1 MAVLH
6 AVQRRFHLDERRPLL
21 FCFDDGAVAMVIDLA
36 QASRLA
42 AELLGAEVARMRQR
56 GVPVGEDDLRGLYVS
71 DQEADRILRAAPAS
85 KSHDHEASSALIDAV
100 GPRMCRLKEIAGLT
114 TEESAA
120 LALCLVAETNPEL
133 ERLVAYVQD
142 DVSKKRP
149 RVELLLRLF
158 WEDAIAGQ
166 SAFDGD
172 ANLRALHLIALHDE
186 VGQPASPLLG
196 RSVALDAR
204 VARFLLGGDAIDEAV
219 FPYIEQIATPE
230 ATVEAPLDPSF
241 FDPPVLV
248 LRGADLEKIRR
259 VAGSIARVKGIEQVL
274 DFNLGLAR
282 EGTHREATE
291 RAAREAAFSNAALLL
306 RGYDELEAPVRESL
320 AATLSSAL
328 APFVF
333 IVSEAEPTW
342 HGPSITVERPT
353 ADERL
358 AEWKTA
364 LEGLA
369 LEPSAVEALP
379 ALAAKFELNTG
390 AILDGAQTAK
400 GLATARS
407 PENAQISLED
417 LYSAARA
424 RSAPILSSLA
434 SKVTRHKQWE
444 DLILEPDPI
453 MQLRELC
460 AMVEHKHKV
469 YDEWGFGEK
478 LSSGKGVVAL
488 FGGQSGTGKTMAAGV
503 IAGALGL
510 DLYKIDLSGVVSKYI
525 GETEKNLG
533 AIFRDASLSNAILFF
548 DEADALFGKRSEV
561 RDAHDRYANI
571 ETAYLLQQIEDYGGP
586 VILSTNLKMN
596 LDEAFLRRM
605 HFVIDF
611 PMPEEPYRLKIW
623 RQTMPQEVPLADDVD
638 FAFLARQFR
647 ISGGNIRNIVLAS
660 AFLAAQ
666 DGDALAMRHL
676 IQATRREFQKLG
688 RMVTEADFGE
698 HMVHLE

>member
-1 MAVLH
+1 MN
-6 AVQRRFHLDERRPLL
+6 
-21 FCFDDGAVAMVIDLA
+21 IDVR
-36 QASRLA
+36 QASQMA
-42 AELLGAEVARMRQR
+42 AELLGVEVARMRKR

-71 DQEADRILRAAPAS
+71 DQEADRILQSEHAES
-85 KSHDHEASSALIDAV
+85 SHDGDAASALVEAA
-100 GPRMCRLKEIAGLT
+100 GERLCRLKDLAGLSE
-114 TEESAA
+114 EESAA
-120 LALCLVAETNPEL
+120 VALCLVSETNPEL
-133 ERLVAYVQD
+133 ERLIAYVQD

-158 WEDAIAGQ
+158 WEDPIAGQ
-166 SAFDGD
+166 RAFDAD
-172 ANLRALHLIALHDE
+172 SNLRALHLVTLHE
-186 VGQPASPLLG
+186 EIGQTATPLLG
-196 RSVALDAR
+196 RSVSLDAR
-204 VARFLLGGDAIDEAV
+204 VARFLLGGDSIDETV
-219 FPYIEQIATPE
+219 FSFMDLLPAPE
-230 ATVEAPLDPSF
+230 KTVEAPLDPNF

-248 LRGADLEKIRR
+248 LRGNDLQKIRR
-259 VAGSIARVKGIEQVL
+259 VAASIGQIKGLENVL
-274 DFNLGLAR
+274 EFNLAQVR
-282 EGTHREATE
+282 DMTHREATE

-306 RGYDELEAPVRESL
+306 RGFDELETSFREGLTS
-320 AATLSSAL
+320 TLTSAM

-333 IVSEAEPTW
+333 IVSEDEPTW
-342 HGPSITVERPT
+342 HGPSIPVERPT
-353 ADERL
+353 VDERL
-358 AEWKTA
+358 DEWTA
-364 LEGLA
+364 ALNGLA
-369 LEPSAVEALP
+369 LEAGVEEALP
-379 ALAAKFELNTG
+379 ALATKFELDTG

-444 DLILEPDPI
+444 DLILEPDPM

-460 AMVEHKHKV
+460 SMVEHKHQV

-478 LSSGKGVVAL
+478 LSSGKGVVSL

-571 ETAYLLQQIEDYGGP
+571 ETAYLLQQIEDYAGP

-611 PMPEEPYRLKIW
+611 PMPEEPYRLRIW
-623 RQTMPQEVPLADDVD
+623 KQTMPQEVPLADDVD

-660 AFLAAQ
+660 AFLAAH
-666 DGDALAMRHL
+666 DGGPLAMRHL

-698 HMVHLE
+698 HLVHLE

>member
-1 MAVLH
+1 MDIDVRH
-6 AVQRRFHLDERRPLL
+6 ASQ
-21 FCFDDGAVAMVIDLA
+21 
-36 QASRLA
+36 LA
-42 AELLGAEVARMRQR
+42 ADLLGEEVARMRNR

-71 DQEADRILRAAPAS
+71 DQEADRILGSSAVAAAP
-85 KSHDHEASSALIDAV
+85 SHDTTTAGALVKSI
-100 GPRMCRLKEIAGLT
+100 GERMCRLIDLAGLS

-120 LALCLVAETNPEL
+120 VALCLVTETNPEL
-133 ERLVAYVQD
+133 ERLIAYVQD

-158 WEDAIAGQ
+158 WEDSVAGQ
-166 SAFDGD
+166 RAFDAD
-172 ANLRALHLIALHDE
+172 SSLRALRLVELNDE
-186 VGQPASPLLG
+186 AGQAATPLLG
-196 RSVALDAR
+196 RTVSLDAR
-204 VARFLLGGDAIDEAV
+204 VARFLLGGDSIDETV
-219 FPYIEQIATPE
+219 FAFMELLPAPE
-230 ATVEAPLDPSF
+230 RALDAPLDPSF

-248 LRGADLEKIRR
+248 LRGYDLEKIRR
-259 VAGSIARVKGIEQVL
+259 TATSIGRLKGLQRVL
-274 DFNLGLAR
+274 DFNLAQVR
-282 EGTHREATE
+282 EMTVREATE

-306 RGYDELEAPVRESL
+306 RGFDELEPSLRESL
-320 AATLSSAL
+320 TGTLTSAL

-333 IVSEAEPTW
+333 IVSESEPTW
-342 HGPSITVERPT
+342 HGPSIPVERPT
-353 ADERL
+353 VDERFE
-358 AEWKTA
+358 EWTA
-364 LEGLA
+364 ALDGLT
-369 LEPSAVEALP
+369 LEPGVDEALP
-379 ALAAKFELNTG
+379 ALAAKFELDIG

-460 AMVEHKHKV
+460 SMVELKHKV

-478 LSSGKGVVAL
+478 LSSGKGVVSL

-571 ETAYLLQQIEDYGGP
+571 ETAYLLQQIEDYAGP

-611 PMPEEPYRLKIW
+611 PMPEEPYRLRIW
-623 RQTMPQEVPLADDVD
+623 KQTMPQEVPLADDVD

-647 ISGGNIRNIVLAS
+647 ISGGNIRNIVLGS
-660 AFLAAQ
+660 AFLAAHD
-666 DGDALAMRHL
+666 DGPLAMRHL

-698 HMVHLE
+698 HIVHLE

>member
-1 MAVLH
+1 MT
-6 AVQRRFHLDERRPLL
+6 
-21 FCFDDGAVAMVIDLA
+21 IDIA
-36 QASRLA
+36 AASRLA
-42 AELLGAEVARMRQR
+42 AGLLGAEVARMRQR

-71 DQEADRILRAAPAS
+71 DQEADRILRAQPVG
-85 KSHDHEASSALIDAV
+85 KSFDQEASSALVEAV
-100 GPRMCRLKEIAGLT
+100 GPRMYRLKEIAGLT
-114 TEESAA
+114 TEEAA
-120 LALCLVAETNPEL
+120 AIALCLLAETNPEL
-133 ERLVAYVQD
+133 ERLIAYVQD

-158 WEDAIAGQ
+158 WEDTIAGQ
-166 SAFDGD
+166 VAFDGD
-172 ANLRALHLIALHDE
+172 ANLRALHLVTLSE
-186 VGQPASPLLG
+186 EPGQTATPLLG
-196 RSVALDAR
+196 HAVSLDRR
-204 VARFLLGGDAIDEAV
+204 VARFLLGGNSIDEAV
-219 FPYIEQIATPE
+219 LPFIEQVTSPE
-230 ATVEAPLDPSF
+230 PAPEAPLDPSF

-248 LRGADLEKIRR
+248 LRGRDLEKIRR
-259 VAGSIARVKGIEQVL
+259 TAGSIARVKGLEQIL
-274 DFNLGLAR
+274 DLNLALVR
-282 EGTHREATE
+282 EMPHREATE
-291 RAAREAAFSNAALLL
+291 RAAREAAFSNASLLI
-306 RGYDELEAPVRESL
+306 RGYDDLEADIRESL
-320 AATLSSAL
+320 GPTLNSAL

-333 IVSEAEPTW
+333 IVSEQEPTW

-353 ADERL
+353 VDERL
-358 AEWKTA
+358 EEWRAA
-364 LEGLA
+364 LNGLE
-369 LEPSAVEALP
+369 LEPEAEAALP
-379 ALAAKFELNTG
+379 ALAAKFELDTG

-407 PENAQISLED
+407 PENARISLED

-525 GETEKNLG
+525 GETEKNLS

-611 PMPEEPYRLKIW
+611 PMPEEAYRLKIW
-623 RQTMPQEVPLADDVD
+623 RQTMPHEVPLAEDVD

-666 DGDALAMRHL
+666 EGGPLAMRHL

-698 HMVHLE
+698 HLVHLE

>member
-1 MAVLH
+1 MAIDIRTLS
-6 AVQRRFHLDERRPLL
+6 R
-21 FCFDDGAVAMVIDLA
+21 VAG
-36 QASRLA
+36 
-42 AELLGAEVARMRQR
+42 ELLAAEVARMRRR

-71 DQEADRILRAAPAS
+71 DQEADRILQGTDTES
-85 KSHDHEASSALIDAV
+85 SHDGAAASTLVEAA
-100 GPRMCRLKEIAGLT
+100 GERMCRLTKLAGLSR
-114 TEESAA
+114 EESAA
-120 LALCLVAETNPEL
+120 IALCLVAETNPEL
-133 ERLVAYVQD
+133 ERLIAYVQD

-158 WEDAIAGQ
+158 WPDAIAGQ
-166 SAFDGD
+166 AAFDAD
-172 ANLRALHLIALHDE
+172 APLRSLHMVILHDE
-186 VGQPASPLLG
+186 VGQAATPLLG
-196 RSVALDAR
+196 RSVSLDAR
-204 VARFLLGGDAIDEAV
+204 VERFLLGGDALDESVIGFMETIQLGSGTA
-219 FPYIEQIATPE
+219 A
-230 ATVEAPLDPSF
+230 APLDPNF

-248 LRGADLEKIRR
+248 LRGTDLAKIRR
-259 VAGSIARVKGIEQVL
+259 VAASIGKIKGLTGVL
-274 DFNLGLAR
+274 DFNLAQVR
-282 EGTHREATE
+282 EMTHREATE
-291 RAAREAAFSNAALLL
+291 RATREAAFSNAALVL
-306 RGYDELEAPVRESL
+306 RGYDELEPILRESL
-320 AATLSSAL
+320 IGTLTSAL
-328 APFVF
+328 APFVL
-333 IVSEAEPTW
+333 IVSEGEPTW
-342 HGPSITVERPT
+342 HGPSIAIERPT
-353 ADERL
+353 VDERL
-358 AEWKTA
+358 SEWTMA

-369 LEPSAVEALP
+369 LEPGVEEALP
-379 ALAAKFELNTG
+379 ALAAKFELDTG
-390 AILDGAQTAK
+390 AILDGFQTAK
-400 GLATARS
+400 GLATARA
-407 PENAQISLED
+407 PENAQVSLED
-417 LYSAARA
+417 LYAAARA

-453 MQLRELC
+453 AQLRELC
-460 AMVEHKHKV
+460 SMVEHKHQV

-478 LSSGKGVVAL
+478 LASGKGVVSL

-571 ETAYLLQQIEDYGGP
+571 ETAYLLQQIEDYEGP

-611 PMPEEPYRLKIW
+611 PMPEEPYRLRIW
-623 RQTMPQEVPLADDVD
+623 KQTMPAQVPLSPDVD

-660 AFLAAQ
+660 AFLAAH
-666 DGDALAMRHL
+666 DGGALGMRHL

-698 HMVHLE
+698 HMMHLE